1 MTDIFSVTFNFQ
13 GVVTL
18 TITTSPK
25 SLI

>member
-25 SLI
+25 CLI